1 MKEKYLVFILIMIL
15 ITVVF
20 FWLAGNTVKKNN
32 QEVNSYDK
40 KIKTTLEKLNSALIM
55 DEQLKEFTQII
66 DNSLTTTDR
75 FTVDEMNAFQKEI
88 ERLRDENQMKLIKI
102 SDSNKF
108 AEAGMIET
116 TYNMELEGTFQQMGQ
131 FISALEAQNHI
142 IKIQYLDIS
151 PSQVATKGAAISAN
165 APNKYKISLEMSIFK
180 VKKEAKNAA

>member
-1 MKEKYLVFILIMIL
+1 MKEKYLVFVLIMIL
-15 ITVVF
+15 VTVIF
-20 FWLAGNTVKKNN
+20 FWMASNTVKSNTDK
-32 QEVNSYDK
+32 VNSYDK
-40 KIKTTLEKLNSALIM
+40 KIKATLEKLNSALIM

-66 DNSLTTTDR
+66 TNSLTTTDR
-75 FTVDEMNAFQKEI
+75 FSVDELNAFQKEI

-116 TYNMELEGTFQQMGQ
+116 TYNLELEGTFQQMGQ

-151 PSQVATKGAAISAN
+151 PSQGANKGTSLDPN
-165 APNKYKISLEMSIFK
+165 APNKYKIALELSIFK